1 MNDVQA
7 FAVKV
12 AAELPGWQFDE
23 AQQPAYRSAHLT
35 NPDIPGA
42 AINFHAIYSSGRVS
56 ISGSYP
62 DGFGPYRDERLSI
75 TVSMGRDP
83 KVVAKDIQ
91 RRFLKEYLQKFTEAQ
106 EQAYR
111 AATAQA
117 RARDVADELA
127 LALRSEAQH
136 GRDSSRIWSRY
147 GSFVV
152 CPSSDEPYITVE
164 RFYNLSPT
172 LALKVAQALAQG

>member
-12 AAELPGWQFDE
+12 AAELPGWQFD
-23 AQQPAYRSAHLT
+23 ATQQPEYRSALLE
-35 NPDIPGA
+35 NPTIPGA
-42 AINFHAIYSSGRVS
+42 AIHFHAIYSSGRVS

-75 TVSMGRDP
+75 TVSMERDP
-83 KVVAKDIQ
+83 KVVARDIQ
-91 RRFLKEYLQKFTEAQ
+91 RRFLEEYLPKFAQAQ

-111 AATAQA
+111 AAIAQA
-117 RARDVADELA
+117 KARDLADELA
-127 LALRSEAQH
+127 LILGSAAQH
-136 GRDSSRIWSRY
+136 ERGSSRIWSRH

-152 CPSSDEPYITVE
+152 CPSAEEPYITVE
-164 RFYNLSPT
+164 RFYNLSAG
-172 LALKVAQALAQG
+172 LALKVARVLAQG